1 MSTTYATRTI
11 PTTSYNWRTIV
22 STSYN
27 WRTWI
32 WYIMTQLLD
41 FLVTES
47 WDYIIND
54 NSINTN
60 YTTRPI
66 I

>member
-11 PTTSYNWRTIV
+11 PT
-22 STSYN
+22 TSYN

>member
-1 MSTTYATRTI
+1 MSTTYATRTT
-11 PTTSYNWRTIV
+11 PA
-22 STSYN
+22 TSYN